1 MRRGELFPL
10 RLVLPNGD
18 KERRKKTK
26 EEERKEE
33 IEKEKTERNRNLTS
47 HDKCLNTSI
56 CFHCDPSTHQ
66 V

>member
-26 EEERKEE
+26 EEVKV
-33 IEKEKTERNRNLTS
+33 KLVM
-47 HDKCLNTSI
+47 DW
-56 CFHCDPSTHQ
+56 PSTLEYTLRTNKYCSM
-66 V
+66 